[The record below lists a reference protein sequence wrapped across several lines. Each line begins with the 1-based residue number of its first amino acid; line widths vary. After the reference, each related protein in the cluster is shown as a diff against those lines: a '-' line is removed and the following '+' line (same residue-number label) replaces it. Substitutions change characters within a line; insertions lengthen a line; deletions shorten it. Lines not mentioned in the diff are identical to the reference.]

1 MKSAVEFLF
10 RKYMD
15 NKQKLTLS
23 DFVKA
28 TEIEEKIIDKLIKRI
43 KDNEKQDWCHLC
55 SVPTATRYLLH
66 NGIL

>member
-15 NKQKLTLS
+15 NKQKLTLA

-43 KDNEKQDWCHLC
+43 KDNEKQD
-55 SVPTATRYLLH
+55 
-66 NGIL
+66 

>member
-15 NKQKLTLS
+15 NKHKLTLA
-23 DFVKA
+23 DFIKA

-43 KDNEKQDWCHLC
+43 KDNE
-55 SVPTATRYLLH
+55 R
-66 NGIL
+66 NI